1 MTPEQ
6 AEELRTKAE
15 RAVLAYSRVDW
26 GGSHHSLERSHNAFK
41 AAMRDLE
48 AFSKKIKEPEK
59 DVVVLDFVI

>member
-26 GGSHHSLERSHNAFK
+26 GGSHHSPQRIQGGYARS
-41 AAMRDLE
+41 
-48 AFSKKIKEPEK
+48 
-59 DVVVLDFVI
+59 